1 MTFLKYLG
9 DASLLIIAAATAF
22 LAWHALRLHAPD
34 GLTLPLQLL
43 ALAALAGAFGLWLWG
58 RPFGWLAMATIIAV
72 HLAWFFAM
80 QPRADRDWAPDLARS
95 TTGTV
100 TDGIATLRD
109 VRAFQWAPDGTATEA
124 WETRTYDLSQITRVD
139 LITSVWGHPDIAHIL
154 VTFQFADGN
163 DVAWTIEARRQ
174 IGESFNATGGFLRQF
189 ELATIAAPESD
200 VVDLRVTA
208 RGEQVRRFPTTITP
222 DQGATLFQAYV
233 DYANDLAA
241 RPRFYNIV
249 FGNCTTIAWSI
260 AHALKADLPL
270 HPGLL
275 LSGRLPEYLDELG
288 ILDGDLDMAARRE
301 AALIPPQGR

>member
-1 MTFLKYLG
+1 MIVLKLIG
-9 DASLLIIAAATAF
+9 DAALLLLAAITAF

-34 GLTLPLQLL
+34 GLALPLQALTLL
-43 ALAALAGAFGLWLWG
+43 ALVGTVGLWLWG
-58 RPFGWLAMATIIAV
+58 RPFGWMGLAMIAAI
-72 HLAWFFAM
+72 HLAWFFALH
-80 QPRADRDWAPDLARS
+80 PRADRNWAPDLART

-100 TDGIATLRD
+100 TDGIATLTDIRM
-109 VRAFQWAPDGTATEA
+109 FQWAPDGTATEA
-124 WETRTYDLSQITRVD
+124 WETRSYDLSQITRVD

-154 VTFQFADGN
+154 VTFQFADGS
-163 DVAWTIEARRQ
+163 DIAWTIEARRQ
-174 IGESFNATGGFLRQF
+174 AGESFNAPGGFLRQF

-208 RGEQVRRFPTTITP
+208 RGEEVRRFPTTITP
-222 DQGATLFQAYV
+222 EQGATLFEAYV

-260 AHALKADLPL
+260 AHALRADLPW

-288 ILDGDLDMAARRE
+288 VLAGDMDMAARRE
-301 AALIPPQGR
+301 AALIPPSER